1 MVYIRPRSG
10 SPWCAF
16 RHLAPGYPQ
25 VGCLCT
31 IVDPADLRQ
40 HFRGYV
46 ETDYSPLD
54 RRLHEDL
61 AADPRRKA
69 TGGGQRYVRVFSHHI
84 QIDSPQPVF
93 VAFGR
98 PETRHGGPSEKVFE
112 ASRCLIADRDCE
124 YVGTTYV
131 YQLPID
137 TPPATRY

>member
-1 MVYIRPRSG
+1 MALGRP
-10 SPWCAF
+10 
-16 RHLAPGYPQ
+16 YPRLRRWVLSE

-31 IVDPADLRQ
+31 IVDAADLRQ
-40 HFRGYV
+40 PFRGYV
-46 ETDYSPLD
+46 DPNYSPLD
-54 RRLHEDL
+54 CRLHEDL

-84 QIDSPQPVF
+84 EVDSPQPVF
-93 VAFGR
+93 VSFGR

-112 ASRCLIADRDCE
+112 ACRRLIADCDRE
-124 YVGTTYV
+124 HVGTTYV